1 MPSLGDHDSMAV
13 RQPWEGLTGCHGL
26 VAYQSGRM
34 VVPWAMISERPARP
48 AWKASQM
55 GVHERH
61 DGGRRAA

>member
-1 MPSLGDHDSMAV
+1 M
-13 RQPWEGLTGCHGL
+13 

-55 GVHERH
+55 GAHERH
-61 DGGRRAA
+61 DGGKSAA